1 MKKFLM
7 SMAVSITCITI
18 GFTSMLF
25 ELRTFEIVELEYDE
39 AVNKQT
45 VEVTEALLRND
56 KIRILLE
63 DSYLYVD
70 IQEDLEKS
78 DEIVIQYPLH
88 VNTQIKNNKIYLE
101 GYEHFNHSYR
111 YFNSMFDRFV
121 EGWKDRKIYVNV
133 NGFSNNR
140 IIIHCSPEIGR
151 KIHVEYD

>member
-63 DSYLYVD
+63 DSYLY
-70 IQEDLEKS
+70 
-78 DEIVIQYPLH
+78 
-88 VNTQIKNNKIYLE
+88 KIYLE

>member
-63 DSYLYVD
+63 DSYLHVD
-70 IQEDLEKS
+70 IQEDLEES

-88 VNTQIKNNKIYLE
+88 VDTQIKNNKIYLE
-101 GYEHFNHSYR
+101 GYGHFNHSYR
-111 YFNSMFDRFV
+111 YFSSMFDRFV

-133 NGFSNNR
+133 NGVESNR
-140 IIIHCSPEIGR
+140 VIIHCSPEIGR
-151 KIHVEYD
+151 KIRVEYD